1 MAKNF
6 NPADVASV
14 KTNFNF
20 APGNTGTAN
29 MAFLIRRNARRIRR
43 ENRAI

>member
-6 NPADVASV
+6 NPAEVASV

-20 APGNTGTAN
+20 APANTESAN
-29 MAFLIRRNARRIRR
+29 LAFLVRRNARRVRR